1 MILIFAAKL
10 LHFLRLTI
18 MNLYSYIS
26 KTSHLF
32 AHIRKNTYLCNNF
45 TNKKL
50 YSMKEHIVYDI
61 DRIAREEVVIANVN
75 SLPVTYASEPF
86 LSPDL
91 IITINNCG
99 QANTIYDMQ
108 PVVFKQYDI
117 AVILPNHIIGYGN
130 CTADYNVTVIAIAK
144 AFYNELV
151 HRDSF
156 RDYLKYKTKPN
167 FQLTEDQY
175 HKIITIL
182 NTLRIIVDSEHPKRH
197 ETLANLLDILFYTLT
212 RYRGEENLEK
222 EESRTIHIF
231 HSFYDLLIK
240 NYHCQHKIDWY
251 AQQLCLTPKY
261 LSAIIRQ
268 ITNKSAAKWIDE
280 ILILHA
286 KRLLH
291 TRRDMNV
298 QQIAYELGFKENA
311 TFCRFFKDQTGLRP
325 SEYRKK

>member
-1 MILIFAAKL
+1 M
-10 LHFLRLTI
+10 
-18 MNLYSYIS
+18 
-26 KTSHLF
+26 
-32 AHIRKNTYLCNNF
+32 
-45 TNKKL
+45 KK
-50 YSMKEHIVYDI
+50 HIVYDI

-91 IITINNCG
+91 TITINNCG
-99 QANTIYDMQ
+99 QSNAIYDMQ
-108 PVVFKQYDI
+108 PVVFKQHDI
-117 AVILPNHIIGYGN
+117 AVILPSHIIGYGN

-156 RDYLKYKTKPN
+156 RDHLKYKTKPN
-167 FQLTEDQY
+167 FHLSEEQY

-222 EESRTIHIF
+222 DESRTTHIF

-268 ITNKSAAKWIDE
+268 ITSKSAAKWIDE

-291 TRRDMNV
+291 TRRDLTV
-298 QQIAYELGFKENA
+298 QQVAYELGFKENA

-325 SEYRKK
+325 SEYRKGQTT